1 MENLLSLFVKY
12 GWQICV
18 LGVLGSILIG
28 IIKTPIRARVFRGV
42 KDAPVDD
49 IKLKHMENV
58 FDSCV
63 FIGTYVIAVL
73 LAVGYLLYIQ
83 QLAWL
88 TVVSASF
95 QVWMVQSV
103 CYGIWKKMSI
113 KRLLETIIKSIK
125 ASLIK
130 RVDKNKD
137 GRISFEEA
145 TEAIQSLI
153 KNGTI
158 DINKV
163 LEIAEESVPGIVAD
177 IVEQVSTE
185 AQVEISPVKETVKL
199 VQAVSAV
206 KEEIKEVAAV
216 KEEMKEAAEAKPGVI
231 KAPVDT
237 QIKTIKF

>member
-1 MENLLSLFVKY
+1 M
-12 GWQICV
+12 
-18 LGVLGSILIG
+18 
-28 IIKTPIRARVFRGV
+28 
-42 KDAPVDD
+42 
-49 IKLKHMENV
+49 
-58 FDSCV
+58 
-63 FIGTYVIAVL
+63 
-73 LAVGYLLYIQ
+73 
-83 QLAWL
+83 
-88 TVVSASF
+88 
-95 QVWMVQSV
+95 
-103 CYGIWKKMSI
+103 
-113 KRLLETIIKSIK
+113 
-125 ASLIK
+125 
-130 RVDKNKD
+130 D

-185 AQVEISPVKETVKL
+185 AQVEISPVKEKVKL